1 MEGAAVLGGYMQGAD
16 PELDRLLDSLPEGA
30 EASPQQ
36 DEEIRSR
43 LLGVFAGEGGLARV
57 QRLVLTNPTFRMYQ
71 RNLAAGLR
79 EGACQLVS
87 LPNSKIP
94 ESTRSCLC
102 TGSDDVFLHCELQ
115 LEKLLTAPTAA
126 PDSTRRH
133 RRHLATT
140 SGPAAS
146 NNNFSMT
153 IGGRNKGSSAID
165 SPLAKL
171 ARKMLQTVSGS
182 PPPPSDD
189 DDGGIQGVCEGG
201 NPIESLKQLT
211 SFFAFDWDSPP
222 PETACCGIEQCF
234 PVTKPPVLD
243 LCLSAEV
250 CVPPAI
256 AFGELA
262 GVALCPDGIP
272 DDIEEGLA
280 SGLCTMLE
288 DKTRQAI
295 VAQAK
300 EFEITLAAKLCI
312 GGYILDKLPGWFL
325 KALDW
330 LGIDFCFAGAQLRY
344 QPMTGFFRAEIWA
357 KFGGSVLGLKVT
369 LAIEAQLSDTT
380 KNKYD
385 LCSSATCSEEEF
397 CRMCAGE
404 ERGTIELKV
413 SYLVLRSKSWEWSIG
428 DGDRDGCCGGGALS
442 EGDREEVMDA
452 LRETNSST
460 ILLSQ
465 QGDETWEPSKLYKW
479 NDFLA
484 ALDTVSTTGIGE
496 ELFWLGDD
504 SANGL
509 EYGLVNVAAF
519 LAQSMK
525 ETIMFDACDEN
536 SWDRDSDPKY
546 SAANACGQLG
556 QSYQDYK
563 CKAEE
568 AHMACAVDPDMEIR
582 GKTHA
587 TWWGA
592 PPPLFCA
599 PRSKVPK
606 APKWNYLTPNCDP
619 EVERDTDLSLQE
631 YLQYVSSEPT
641 EEEDIC
647 RDYEGQRA
655 GRWEFCDGEACPN
668 PAAPNFDRPARTD
681 VEGCCWW
688 GRGVIQTSGVCNFGK
703 LNYYLGAG
711 ANQRGADALFP
722 DTDFCR
728 NPQAICDDENPT
740 IKWIFGMFF
749 WMQEVQQYNEGGWS
763 YREQVK
769 AWVDGGMECPD
780 EFIFGAS
787 GIVNRGCHNPPECGT
802 GELDGAYQRAT
813 NFVTVLEAMG
823 FDIDRSCNRP
833 PAGGG
838 SSTSRCGASWT
849 AANGICGT
857 TCAVDEDCAADC
869 AASEACYGDLS
880 TAPCGGG
887 GTPAPAP
894 PPTGGSS
901 TSRCG
906 ASWTAANGIC
916 GTTCAVDEDCAAG
929 EACFGD
935 LSTAPCGGGGTPAP
949 APPPGGGSSTSR
961 CGASWTAAN
970 GICGTTCAVDEDC
983 AASEACYGD
992 LSTAACGGG
1001 GTPAPA
1007 PPPGG
1012 GSSTSR
1018 CGASWT
1024 AANGIC
1030 GTTCA
1035 VDEDCA
1041 ASEACYGD
1049 LSTAPCGGGG
1059 TPAPAPPP
1067 TGGSSTSRCGASWT
1081 AANGICG
1088 TTCAVDED
1096 CAASEACYGDLS
1108 TAACGGGGTPAPA
1121 PPPGGGSSTSRCG
1134 ASWTAANGICGTT
1147 CAVDEDCAA
1156 SEACYGDLSTAPCG
1170 GGGTPA
1176 PAPPPTGGSSTSR
1189 CGASWTA
1196 ANGIC
1201 GTTCAV
1207 DEDCAAG
1214 EACFGDLSTAACGG
1228 GGTPAPAPPPGG
1240 GSSTSR
1246 CGASWTAANGICG
1259 TTCAVDEDCAAS
1271 EACYGD
1277 LSTAACGGGGT
1288 PAPAPPPGGG
1298 SSTSRCGASWTAANS
1313 ICGTTCAP
1321 HPISNTQPH
1330 PISDAQPHPISD
1342 AQPHPISDAQPHPL
1356 SDARPHPIS
1365 NAQPH
1370 PISDA
1375 QPHPISNAQPHP
1387 LSNAQ
1392 PHPISD
1398 AQPHP
1403 ISNAQPHPIS
1413 NAQPHPISNAQPHPL
1428 SNAQPHPISNTQ
1440 PHPLTH
1446 AYPFSGTYTLTASS
1460 Q

>member
-1 MEGAAVLGGYMQGAD
+1 MLHRSRNLPLQRRTHRIPNNQSHPFPDSQPYAFPHNQSHPFPDSQAHAFPHNQSHPFPDSQPYAFPHNQSHPFPDSQAHAFPHNQSHPFPDSQPYAFPHNQSHPFPDSQPHAFPHNQSHPFPDSQAHAFPHNQSHPFPDSQAHAFPHTQSHPFPDSQARAFPHNQSHPFPDSQPHAFPHNQSHPFPDSQPHAFPHNQSHPFPDSQPHAFPHNQSHPFPDSQPHAFPHNQSHPFPDSQAHAFPHTQSHPLAD
-16 PELDRLLDSLPEGA
+16 SQPHPLTNAQPHLIPHSFPDQRTTLRSGRFAMPRRQPLLLSGWLLWFRRRGVT
-30 EASPQQ
+30 QQ

-146 NNNFSMT
+146 NDNFSMT
-153 IGGRNKGSSAID
+153 IGGRHKGSSAID

-182 PPPPSDD
+182 PPSPSDD
-189 DDGGIQGVCEGG
+189 DDGGIQGICEGG

-344 QPMTGFFRAEIWA
+344 QPMTGFLRAEIWA

-504 SANGL
+504 SENGL

-740 IKWIFGMFF
+740 IKWISGMFF

-849 AANGICGT
+849 AAN
-857 TCAVDEDCAADC
+857 
-869 AASEACYGDLS
+869 
-880 TAPCGGG
+880 
-887 GTPAPAP
+887 
-894 PPTGGSS
+894 
-901 TSRCG
+901 
-906 ASWTAANGIC
+906 
-916 GTTCAVDEDCAAG
+916 
-929 EACFGD
+929 
-935 LSTAPCGGGGTPAP
+935 
-949 APPPGGGSSTSR
+949 
-961 CGASWTAAN
+961 
-970 GICGTTCAVDEDC
+970 
-983 AASEACYGD
+983 
-992 LSTAACGGG
+992 
-1001 GTPAPA
+1001 
-1007 PPPGG
+1007 
-1012 GSSTSR
+1012 
-1018 CGASWT
+1018 
-1024 AANGIC
+1024 
-1030 GTTCA
+1030 
-1035 VDEDCA
+1035 
-1041 ASEACYGD
+1041 
-1049 LSTAPCGGGG
+1049 
-1059 TPAPAPPP
+1059 
-1067 TGGSSTSRCGASWT
+1067 
-1081 AANGICG
+1081 
-1088 TTCAVDED
+1088 
-1096 CAASEACYGDLS
+1096 
-1108 TAACGGGGTPAPA
+1108 
-1121 PPPGGGSSTSRCG
+1121 
-1134 ASWTAANGICGTT
+1134 
-1147 CAVDEDCAA
+1147 
-1156 SEACYGDLSTAPCG
+1156 
-1170 GGGTPA
+1170 
-1176 PAPPPTGGSSTSR
+1176 
-1189 CGASWTA
+1189 
-1196 ANGIC
+1196 
-1201 GTTCAV
+1201 
-1207 DEDCAAG
+1207 
-1214 EACFGDLSTAACGG
+1214 
-1228 GGTPAPAPPPGG
+1228 
-1240 GSSTSR
+1240 
-1246 CGASWTAANGICG
+1246 
-1259 TTCAVDEDCAAS
+1259 
-1271 EACYGD
+1271 
-1277 LSTAACGGGGT
+1277 
-1288 PAPAPPPGGG
+1288 
-1298 SSTSRCGASWTAANS
+1298 S

-1330 PISDAQPHPISD
+1330 PISNAQPHPISNTQPHPISN
-1342 AQPHPISDAQPHPL
+1342 AQPHPISNAQPHPI
-1356 SDARPHPIS
+1356 SNAQPHPISNAQPHPISNAQPHPIS

-1403 ISNAQPHPIS
+1403 ISNAQPQPISNAQPHPIS
-1413 NAQPHPISNAQPHPL
+1413 NAQPHPISDAQPHPISNAQPHPL